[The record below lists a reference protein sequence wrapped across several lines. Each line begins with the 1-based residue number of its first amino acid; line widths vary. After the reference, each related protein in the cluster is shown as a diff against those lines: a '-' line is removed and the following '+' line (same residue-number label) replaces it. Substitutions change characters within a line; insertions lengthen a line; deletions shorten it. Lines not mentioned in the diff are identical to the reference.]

1 MSRCAFRT
9 FGFGASGFA
18 GRCSTVLFLLL
29 AGLCCSSVRAGDAQ
43 AKLPTVM
50 QKFVDA
56 GQISGAVTVVGRRDG
71 IACCQ
76 AVGLRDIA
84 AGDPMR
90 PDTLFRIASMTKP
103 ITSLGLMLLLEEGK
117 LAVDDPVEKHLPE
130 FRGQWLVSERTG
142 ASLKLKRPARKI
154 TLRDLLT
161 HTSGLPGRPPEGL
174 ADLYLAR
181 QRTLCEAILVQSQ
194 QPLEFEPGSK
204 WAYCNLGID
213 TLGRVI
219 EVVAGEPYER
229 FLQRRIF
236 QPLDMRDTTFF
247 PTAAQLRRTATLYE
261 IRNGKLAPSEKC
273 ILGPTPAARYPIPA
287 GGLFSTGPDLAK
299 LYQTLLCGGRCG
311 HQQQLVAAETIAL
324 MTRVHTGELKTGFVP
339 GMGFGLGVGV
349 VRAPEGVT
357 AMLSPG
363 TFGHGG
369 AFGTQGWIDPQ
380 QDLFVVMLI
389 QRTGL
394 PNGDASEMRGAFQT
408 AAVAAVKER
417 DARAGK

>member
-1 MSRCAFRT
+1 MSRCAFWA
-9 FGFGASGFA
+9 FGFGAPGFP
-18 GRCSTVLFLLL
+18 GRCSAALCLLL
-29 AGLCCSSVRAGDAQ
+29 VGLCGRTAVAGDAQ

-71 IACCQ
+71 IISCQ
-76 AVGLRDIA
+76 AVGLRDVA
-84 AGDPMR
+84 ANDPMR
-90 PDTLFRIASMTKP
+90 ADSLFRIASMTKP
-103 ITSLGLMLLLEEGK
+103 ITSLGLLLLMEEGK

-130 FRGQWLVSERTG
+130 FRGQWLVAERTA

-161 HTSGLPGRPPEGL
+161 HTSGLPGKPPEGL
-174 ADLYLAR
+174 ADLYVAR
-181 QRTLCEAILVQSQ
+181 QRTLSEAILAQSQ

-204 WAYCNLGID
+204 WAYCNLGMD

-236 QPLDMRDTTFF
+236 QPLGMCDTTFF
-247 PTAAQLRRTATLYE
+247 PTAAQLQRTAAIYE
-261 IRNGKLAPSEKC
+261 IRNGKLTAVEKC
-273 ILGPTPAARYPIPA
+273 IIGPTQNARYPIPA

-311 HQQQLVAAETIAL
+311 KQQLVAAETIAL
-324 MTRVHTGELKTGFVP
+324 MTRVHSGELKAGFVP
-339 GMGFGLGVGV
+339 GTGFGLGVGV
-349 VRAPEGVT
+349 VRTPEGVT
-357 AMLSPG
+357 AMLAPG

-380 QDLFVVMLI
+380 QNLFVIMLI

-417 DARAGK
+417 DARAGR